1 MQVVP
6 VSQKLIPHIWRFP
19 LYSFDR
25 HQIAQSLLHGGPQ
38 LVCKHLLNLK
48 LKVKLKK
55 WDLTNW
61 KQRPSA
67 LKAKVMRLTATTHQ
81 LFELTVCQGQPITKF
96 PLTREQTKRYFFT
109 QRWGTLSF
117 LLIE

>member
-48 LKVKLKK
+48 LKVKLWLDKSK
-55 WDLTNW
+55 T
-61 KQRPSA
+61 
-67 LKAKVMRLTATTHQ
+67 
-81 LFELTVCQGQPITKF
+81 ETVCPQSKGYAPNCYNPPALRAYSLSGPTNHKISSYK
-96 PLTREQTKRYFFT
+96 
-109 QRWGTLSF
+109 GTN
-117 LLIE
+117 